1 MTTQIK
7 DLKKRLKRA
16 IRSSPALNQK
26 IVAEKVGI
34 SQSYLNEI
42 LNDNKTG
49 SFDLLNGIAEAIGMT
64 FQQLLSDAELNDPL
78 EFYGKKIVPEN
89 KEEEQLLIYFRALN
103 TKKRFLLLSIASD
116 YYEYCNLVEG
126 REDDE

>member
-16 IRSSPALNQK
+16 IRGSPALNQK

-64 FQQLLSDAELNDPL
+64 FQQLLSNSELSDPP
-78 EFYGKKIVPEN
+78 EFSEKKIVPQN

-116 YYEYCNLVEG
+116 YYEYCNLIEDK
-126 REDDE
+126 EDDG